1 MPQFRT
7 ASKDKSTMSS
17 FTMLLSVSM
26 GLSGVMAVAGN
37 ILVITAIV
45 ANKKLRTPQNLRHLS
60 LAMCDIL
67 VGVVSVPVMI
77 YIYIQG
83 LLPH

>member
-7 ASKDKSTMSS
+7 GSKDKSTMS
-17 FTMLLSVSM
+17 TLIMLLSVSM

-45 ANKKLRTPQNLRHLS
+45 ANKKHRTPQNLGLLR
-60 LAMCDIL
+60 LAMSDIL

-83 LLPH
+83 SLPH